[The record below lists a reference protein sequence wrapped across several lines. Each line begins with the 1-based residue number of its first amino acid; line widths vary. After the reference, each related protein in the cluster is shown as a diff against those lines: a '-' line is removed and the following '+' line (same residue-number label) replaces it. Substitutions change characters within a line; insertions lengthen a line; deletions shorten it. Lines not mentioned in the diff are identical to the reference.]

1 MDAYK
6 NEKNKPSL
14 RNKSEMTAKV
24 CSLGMLS
31 HALSKFTNSVQ
42 MDSSAV
48 DSDVFIAASHN

>member
-1 MDAYK
+1 MLYE

-42 MDSSAV
+42 IDSNAV
-48 DSDVFIAASHN
+48 DSGVLKAASHN